1 MPSPANICGSL
12 SCIDYKMQ
20 SLCSR
25 FLVRFTVFGC
35 QISADV
41 FKNWN
46 TGTPIECMMKFTLQN
61 VVSMLTVPCS
71 LDCTGVS
78 TAAEVSRNKK
88 DT

>member
-1 MPSPANICGSL
+1 
-12 SCIDYKMQ
+12 MQ

-41 FKNWN
+41 FTNWN
-46 TGTPIECMMKFTLQN
+46 TGTPIECMMKFTFQN